1 MMVYY
6 FLDESPEHSASTFF
20 IGLRQYEGPNYAQMY
35 GAEQVFYY
43 QVGSLKYYECSD
55 TFGGPATSNTDNTLI
70 WCTSELELY
79 IKPC

>member
-35 GAEQVFYY
+35 GAEQVF
-43 QVGSLKYYECSD
+43 
-55 TFGGPATSNTDNTLI
+55 
-70 WCTSELELY
+70 
-79 IKPC
+79 